1 MQAAI
6 DPYVLTEINNAIFT
20 VSSRRFVR
28 ALNLAA
34 KGNPKKFHHIYEWE
48 NIGNNKKRLYVLTKD
63 LSTGSTLKIGANF
76 IQSKTPVPIPPA
88 LLSAGKTGKTVSSR
102 NVFRD
107 KASVMESGRGVS
119 FQARRTL
126 AFLNSVGSIQFIPA
140 GRIVNILN
148 PGGTQVKGSF
158 EKFFHEWYAVNTAV
172 VIQSSG
178 IMDSLQNAIVN
189 ALNQP
194 NAGAAKVKDSAIS
207 TLRSYSNGEVVQ

>member
-1 MQAAI
+1 MQAMI
-6 DPYVLTEINNAIFT
+6 NPDVLTEINNAIFT

-34 KGNPKKFHHIYEWE
+34 KSDPKKFHHIYEWE
-48 NIGNNKKRLYVLTKD
+48 NVGNNKKRLFVLTKD

-76 IQSKTPVPIPPA
+76 IQSRTPVPIPPA
-88 LLSAGKTGKTVSSR
+88 LKIAGKTGKYVSSR
-102 NVFRD
+102 NVFKD

-126 AFLNSVGSIQFIPA
+126 AFLNSVGDMQFIPS
-140 GRIVNILN
+140 GKIVNIIN

-158 EKFFHEWYAVNTAV
+158 EKFFHEWYAANTAV

-178 IMDSLQNAIVN
+178 IMDSIQNAIVQT
-189 ALNQP
+189 LNQP
-194 NAGAAKVKDSAIS
+194 RAGSSDAKNAAIS
-207 TLRSYSNGEVVQ
+207 TLRSYSNGEVIQ